1 MVKFET
7 IESTEVTFG
16 KNNFIEVARKKAISE
31 EGENTFISLSRGF
44 FTPETEERRYKKNFS
59 IPDDK
64 EILGEILEAM
74 KKLK

>member
-44 FTPETEERRYKKNFS
+44 FTPETKERRYKRNFS